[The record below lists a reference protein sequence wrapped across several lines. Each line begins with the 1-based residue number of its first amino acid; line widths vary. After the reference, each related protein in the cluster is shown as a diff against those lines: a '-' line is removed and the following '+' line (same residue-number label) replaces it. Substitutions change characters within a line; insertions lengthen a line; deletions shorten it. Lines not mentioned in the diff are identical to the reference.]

1 MSDILLTHGYFLA
14 DDEHER
20 RIMKPYPPLGILYI
34 SSYLKSKGIG
44 AEVFDTTFKSR
55 DEFAAMIRS
64 KQPEIVGIY
73 CNLMTKLSVLD
84 LISLCKKEGA
94 VVILGGPEPAAS
106 AEEFLRRGSDV
117 IVIGEGEQT
126 TADVVAA
133 IQRRGAHRLHDIPG
147 IAFKDERESIVRT
160 QPREFLQDLDSI
172 PFPDRE
178 SISIGQYL
186 ETWRRY
192 HSYGSVS
199 LITARGCPYTCT
211 WCSHGVYGFTHRRR
225 KPAGVVDEIELLSE
239 RYRPDM
245 FWIADD
251 VFTINHRWIREFSD
265 EMHRRNLKIRF
276 ECISRA
282 DRLDENILEILSNLG
297 CARIWYGSESGSQRV
312 LDAMSRGVTPRQ
324 IQHVARLAGR
334 VGIETG
340 LFVMVGY
347 EGETTTDIEA
357 TISHLKKTNADHVLT
372 TVAYPIKGTAY
383 YEQVKSKIS
392 SELPWEQRTDRQL
405 HVGSRYTDRYYWF
418 AQRRIANEVLREK
431 LSAAGRRNSLQW
443 LKASAK
449 SAVARVGME
458 LLGFARTK

>member
-1 MSDILLTHGYFLA
+1 
-14 DDEHER
+14 
-20 RIMKPYPPLGILYI
+20 
-34 SSYLKSKGIG
+34 
-44 AEVFDTTFKSR
+44 
-55 DEFAAMIRS
+55 
-64 KQPEIVGIY
+64 
-73 CNLMTKLSVLD
+73 
-84 LISLCKKEGA
+84 
-94 VVILGGPEPAAS
+94 
-106 AEEFLRRGSDV
+106 
-117 IVIGEGEQT
+117 
-126 TADVVAA
+126 
-133 IQRRGAHRLHDIPG
+133 
-147 IAFKDERESIVRT
+147 
-160 QPREFLQDLDSI
+160 
-172 PFPDRE
+172 
-178 SISIGQYL
+178 
-186 ETWRRY
+186 
-192 HSYGSVS
+192 
-199 LITARGCPYTCT
+199 
-211 WCSHGVYGFTHRRR
+211 
-225 KPAGVVDEIELLSE
+225 
-239 RYRPDM
+239 
-245 FWIADD
+245 

-312 LDAMSRGVTPRQ
+312 LDAMSRGVTPMQ